1 MDLKITK
8 ANKFEVLSNKNKS
21 NQTCCVEQSIDKEEY
36 FILLCMCS
44 LTSFVLH
51 SDAFMNSTKGKQEEE
66 MKV

>member
-8 ANKFEVLSNKNKS
+8 ANKFEVLS

-36 FILLCMCS
+36 FILLCMYS